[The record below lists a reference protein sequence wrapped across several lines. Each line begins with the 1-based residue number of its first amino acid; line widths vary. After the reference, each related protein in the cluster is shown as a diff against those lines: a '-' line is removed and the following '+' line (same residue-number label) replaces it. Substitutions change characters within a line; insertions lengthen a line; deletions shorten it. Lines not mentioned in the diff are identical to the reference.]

1 MEDKIKQLYEAI
13 SSSSDF
19 TGIFTTPEE
28 MVSTYNKD
36 PNGFFDAINSSADF
50 SGIFKDA
57 EDFATSVGL
66 KKKTSLSLR
75 RLFKKI
81 CTAFHAC
88 LQIIY
93 SSPQRRSLN
102 QNQLT

>member
-28 MVSTYNKD
+28 MVSTYDKD

-57 EDFATSVGL
+57 DDFAISVGL
-66 KKKTSLSLR
+66 KKRRAYRFADYPRRYLR
-75 RLFKKI
+75 RF
-81 CTAFHAC
+81 AHAC
-88 LQIIY
+88 RLFAAAL
-93 SSPQRRSLN
+93 RGEA
-102 QNQLT
+102 